1 MQLPRRSVT
10 FFFVPLIDVL
20 LLLFCIFLLMPFVP
34 EEDTKTRDRIESV
47 DELENR
53 IKALLKQIEEY
64 RQKLSNYQEKQIPV
78 ASKSF
83 QERVKGLA
91 ASMRIL
97 DFLPD
102 REGFS
107 FYDPKT
113 GKTEIFETRVAK
125 SQKDVERLIKRLED
139 EAGTQ
144 ELVFMFLT
152 PRVDSGYPT
161 VLQKQKYQNWFH
173 NRAQFQE

>member
-1 MQLPRRSVT
+1 
-10 FFFVPLIDVL
+10 
-20 LLLFCIFLLMPFVP
+20 MPFVP

-53 IKALLKQIEEY
+53 IKALLKQLEEY
-64 RQKLSNYQEKQIPV
+64 RQKLSDYQEKQIPV
-78 ASKSF
+78 ESKSF

-97 DFLPD
+97 DILPD
-102 REGFS
+102 REGFAFFDS
-107 FYDPKT
+107 KSN
-113 GKTEIFETRVAK
+113 KTEIFETKTAK

-139 EAGTQ
+139 DAGTQ
-144 ELVFMFLT
+144 DLVFMFLT
-152 PRVDSGYPT
+152 PRVDSGWPT
-161 VLQKQKYQNWFH
+161 AAQKQKYMKWFN